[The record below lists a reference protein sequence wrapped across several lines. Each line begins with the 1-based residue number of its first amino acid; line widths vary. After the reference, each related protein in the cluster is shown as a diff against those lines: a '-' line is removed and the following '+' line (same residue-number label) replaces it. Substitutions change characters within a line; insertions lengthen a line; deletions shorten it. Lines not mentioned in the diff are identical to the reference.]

1 MTQSLARMK
10 SENVRALIR
19 KHAAFHYAGSVAL
32 TACGLFVAA
41 MQTLQSWGVLRPAAK
56 EKIPTEEPKP
66 PEKNDEIVI
75 PFSTEISGR
84 RLRHISE
91 FALRSLPSDLVEDGY
106 VLQLA
111 SGPGAPLLLQS
122 QALHTRNP
130 TWSPPDGLRAGAELQ
145 AFELRVVAAEDAR
158 QVRWSVEV
166 DLRQTD
172 VVGEDLEH
180 LDLVS
185 EPVLALRMRNTAALP
200 EVWLTPGVGRWAGER
215 RRLPN
220 RNATSRQIQTSEVCQ
235 SGAKVSELCG
245 QLHFW
250 NDQTA
255 ELQEQLQGLLEQRRA
270 GHARGEKR
278 AALQRRLVELR
289 ATVERRRQGL
299 ELLRAE
305 VAGEGGDTDARL
317 CWWRRSA
324 ASQASQ
330 DSSARVAAYRPTALL
345 LGRPLLRSAEA
356 QVQSSLDTIAAS
368 EEGKASEHRQI
379 GRRLRCQQIRL
390 LHEVSQVYPLH
401 DCGRY
406 WTIRGL
412 CVASTDR
419 LKHQDPQPETERDV
433 NTALG
438 FLAHLLVTL
447 ARLLQEQKQGL
458 SDPEICRD
466 GAPFVLAA
474 MFCTNGC
481 CCFWIPLLFFL
492 GAANVLQSCEN
503 YDRFTMWMKTYPL
516 VPMCCGILVQL
527 LVSCLACVG
536 NRSVF
541 KMGLRLQAFT
551 GLAFVAALA
560 WGWYEYSA
568 TSEEGCV
575 GSDKI
580 NPRTLSLVFLIMGS
594 IAAPSVMCTAVSKG
608 CVGDVNLRETPE
620 QTEDA
625 V

>member
-1 MTQSLARMK
+1 MTQSLALMK
-10 SENVRALIR
+10 SEHIRALIR
-19 KHAAFHYAGSVAL
+19 KHAAFRDAGSVAL
-32 TACGLFVAA
+32 TECGFFVAA

-56 EKIPTEEPKP
+56 EKIPTSEEQKKP
-66 PEKNDEIVI
+66 QSEKNDEILI

-91 FALRSLPSDLVEDGY
+91 FALRSLPSDLVGDGY

-111 SGPGAPLLLQS
+111 SGPGAPLLLES

-145 AFELRVVAAEDAR
+145 AFELRVVAAEGAR

-180 LDLVS
+180 LDLAS

-220 RNATSRQIQTSEVCQ
+220 RNASSRQIQTSEVCQ

-255 ELQEQLQGLLEQRRA
+255 ELQEQLQGLLELRRA

-289 ATVERRRQGL
+289 AAVERRRQGL

-330 DSSARVAAYRPTALL
+330 APSARVAAYRPTALL
-345 LGRPLLRSAEA
+345 LGRPLLRNAEA
-356 QVQSSLDTIAAS
+356 QVQSSLEHFAAS

-438 FLAHLLVTL
+438 FIAHLLVTL
-447 ARLLQEQKQGL
+447 ARLLQ
-458 SDPEICRD
+458 
-466 GAPFVLAA
+466 
-474 MFCTNGC
+474 
-481 CCFWIPLLFFL
+481 
-492 GAANVLQSCEN
+492 
-503 YDRFTMWMKTYPL
+503 DRFTMWMKTYPL

-527 LVSCLACVG
+527 LVLRVTGSLRREAVPASLVHW
-536 NRSVF
+536 SVF

-580 NPRTLSLVFLIMGS
+580 NPRTLSLVFLVMGS

>member
-1 MTQSLARMK
+1 MTSHDPILSAH
-10 SENVRALIR
+10 EVRALDH
-19 KHAAFHYAGSVAL
+19 KHAAFHDAGSVAL
-32 TACGLFVAA
+32 TECGFFVAA

-91 FALRSLPSDLVEDGY
+91 FALRSLPSELVDDGY
-106 VLQLA
+106 ILQLA
-111 SGPGAPLLLQS
+111 SGPGTPPLLES

-130 TWSPPDGLRAGAELQ
+130 TWSPPDGLRPGAELQ
-145 AFELRVVAAEDAR
+145 AFELRVAAAGGAR
-158 QVRWSVEV
+158 EVRWSAEV

-180 LDLVS
+180 LDLVA

-200 EVWLTPGVGRWAGER
+200 EVWLTPGIGRWAGER
-215 RRLPN
+215 RRLPS

-255 ELQEQLQGLLEQRRA
+255 ELQEQLQGLLEKRRA
-270 GHARGEKR
+270 GYARGEKR
-278 AALQRRLVELR
+278 AALQRRLAELR

-305 VAGEGGDTDARL
+305 VAGEGDDTDARL
-317 CWWRRSA
+317 RWWRRSA
-324 ASQASQ
+324 ASQALEGPS
-330 DSSARVAAYRPTALL
+330 RVAAYRPTALL

-356 QVQSSLDTIAAS
+356 QVHSSLEHFAAS

-390 LHEVSQVYPLH
+390 LHEVRQVYPLH

-412 CVASTDR
+412 SVASTDR

-447 ARLLQEQKQGL
+447 ARLLQVPLSIAIRRPGSSRSAVVDLNESPEVLSPSRGAFGLGRGGKRPASGEWPLHYGRSSDKVHFETALRLL
-458 SDPEICRD
+458 SDGLNQFLYSRGSSLPAGGNLVKCADAILRHEIY
-466 GAPFVLAA
+466 G
-474 MFCTNGC
+474 GE
-481 CCFWIPLLFFL
+481 
-492 GAANVLQSCEN
+492 G
-503 YDRFTMWMKTYPL
+503 
-516 VPMCCGILVQL
+516 
-527 LVSCLACVG
+527 
-536 NRSVF
+536 
-541 KMGLRLQAFT
+541 
-551 GLAFVAALA
+551 
-560 WGWYEYSA
+560 SA
-568 TSEEGCV
+568 
-575 GSDKI
+575 
-580 NPRTLSLVFLIMGS
+580 
-594 IAAPSVMCTAVSKG
+594 
-608 CVGDVNLRETPE
+608 
-620 QTEDA
+620 
-625 V
+625 

>member
-1 MTQSLARMK
+1 MTSHDPILGTHEA
-10 SENVRALIR
+10 RALIH
-19 KHAAFHYAGSVAL
+19 KHAAFHDAVSVAL
-32 TACGLFVAA
+32 TECGFFVAA

-66 PEKNDEIVI
+66 PDKNDEIVI

-91 FALRSLPSDLVEDGY
+91 FALRSLPSELVDDGY

-111 SGPGAPLLLQS
+111 SGPGPPLLES

-145 AFELRVVAAEDAR
+145 AFELRVAAAEGAR
-158 QVRWSVEV
+158 EVRWSAEV

-180 LDLVS
+180 LDLVA

-200 EVWLTPGVGRWAGER
+200 EVWLTPGIGRWAGER
-215 RRLPN
+215 RRLPS

-255 ELQEQLQGLLEQRRA
+255 ELQEQLQGLLEKRRA
-270 GHARGEKR
+270 GYARGEKR

-305 VAGEGGDTDARL
+305 VAGEGDDTEARL
-317 CWWRRSA
+317 RWWRRSA
-324 ASQASQ
+324 ASQASKGP
-330 DSSARVAAYRPTALL
+330 SRVAAYPTALL

-356 QVQSSLDTIAAS
+356 QVHSSLEHFAAS

-390 LHEVSQVYPLH
+390 LHEVRQVYPLH

-412 CVASTDR
+412 SVASTDR

-447 ARLLQEQKQGL
+447 ARLLQ
-458 SDPEICRD
+458 
-466 GAPFVLAA
+466 
-474 MFCTNGC
+474 
-481 CCFWIPLLFFL
+481 
-492 GAANVLQSCEN
+492 
-503 YDRFTMWMKTYPL
+503 DRFTMWMKTYPL

-541 KMGLRLQAFT
+541 KLGLRLQAFT

-580 NPRTLSLVFLIMGS
+580 NPRTLSLVFLVMGS